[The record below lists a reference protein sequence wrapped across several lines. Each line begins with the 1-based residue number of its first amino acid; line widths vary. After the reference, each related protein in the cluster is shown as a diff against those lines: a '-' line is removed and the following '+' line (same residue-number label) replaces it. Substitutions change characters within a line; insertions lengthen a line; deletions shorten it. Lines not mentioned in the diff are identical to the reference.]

1 MPDPTPLLAVLIDA
15 DNAPAKYAHALFEE
29 IAAIGEASVRRI
41 YGDFSKQ
48 NMNGW
53 ADVQAELGLVPHHQ
67 PAYTKGKNSSDIA
80 LVIDAMDLM
89 HSNRFDGFVLVS
101 SDSDFT
107 RLASRIREQG
117 LDVYGMGEQKTPEAF
132 RSVCKRFIILE
143 NLQETAA
150 EPAGSKKPEVKKPSE
165 ARDLILRAMESVEQD
180 DEWYG
185 MGVIGQRL
193 IAAKPDFD
201 TRTYGKRRLGDL
213 VEALKGF
220 ETRRDKNNQL
230 QMRRVK

>member
-15 DNAPAKYAHALFEE
+15 DNAPAKYAHAMFKE

-41 YGDFSKQ
+41 YGDFSSS

-53 ADVQAELGLVPHHQ
+53 KGVQAELGLVPHQ
-67 PAYTKGKNSSDIA
+67 APAYTKGKNSSDIA

-89 HSNRFDGFVLVS
+89 HTARFDGFVLVS

-117 LDVYGMGEQKTPEAF
+117 LAVYGMGEEKTPQAF
-132 RSVCKRFIILE
+132 RKVCKRFIILE
-143 NLQETAA
+143 NLLDVPQETAS
-150 EPAGSKKPEVKKPSE
+150 EPTGSKKPGMAQLAETAAAK
-165 ARDLILRAMESVEQD
+165 
-180 DEWYG
+180 YG

-193 IAAKPDFD
+193 IAENPDFD
-201 TRTYGKRRLGDL
+201 TRTYGKPRLSEL
-213 VEALKGF
+213 VDALKGF
-220 ETRRDKNNQL
+220 ETRRDKNNQM
-230 QMRRVK
+230 QMRKTS

>member
-1 MPDPTPLLAVLIDA
+1 MPETTPLLAVLIDA
-15 DNAPAKYAHALFEE
+15 DNAPAKYAHALFKE

-41 YGDFSKQ
+41 YGDFSSQ

-53 ADVQAELGLVPHHQ
+53 AAVQAELGLVPHQ
-67 PAYTKGKNSSDIA
+67 APAYTKGKNSSDIA

-89 HSNRFDGFVLVS
+89 HTARFDGFVLVS

-107 RLASRIREQG
+107 RLASRLREQG
-117 LDVYGMGEQKTPEAF
+117 LEVYGMGEQKTPAAF

-143 NLQETAA
+143 NLL
-150 EPAGSKKPEVKKPSE
+150 EPEPEATGAKKPDVKKPAE
-165 ARDLILRAMESVEQD
+165 ARNLILQVMDNIEQD

-193 IAAKPDFD
+193 IANNPDFD
-201 TRTYGKRRLGDL
+201 TRSYGKKRLSDL